1 MLFGCKVVL
10 IPIRFLTIFLSS
22 TTEFGNMNNLK
33 GSLYHIL
40 QPHLVLIIF
49 FLYQTALHIFTYKKK
64 TLKN

>member
-1 MLFGCKVVL
+1 MLFGCKVAL
-10 IPIRFLTIFLSS
+10 IPIRFIRIFLSS
-22 TTEFGNMNNLK
+22 PAEFGNKNNLK

-40 QPHLVLIIF
+40 KPHLVLIIF